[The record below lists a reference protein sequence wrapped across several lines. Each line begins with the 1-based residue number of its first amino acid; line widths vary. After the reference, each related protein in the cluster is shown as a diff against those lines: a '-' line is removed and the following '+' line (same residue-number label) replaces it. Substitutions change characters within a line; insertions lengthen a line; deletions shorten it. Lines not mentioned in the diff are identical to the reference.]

1 MLPGGEFVCDEV
13 DEIAVWFD
21 SGDIETV
28 KREFCQ
34 HLDVGNGIVQREDDC
49 TAVGVGEILSRCVP
63 PSIPTSE
70 TRDRN
75 LIVV

>member
-1 MLPGGEFVCDEV
+1 
-13 DEIAVWFD
+13 
-21 SGDIETV
+21 V